1 MRNSCRTYLEGA
13 VRVFRW
19 GEHLL
24 CQDGGFYNDA
34 QSSWRGIT
42 VFQAMALYETLE
54 KHGRILEDRERR
66 AMEDRLAR
74 AGEWVYKNIV
84 PGYPTNLN
92 YFAAGAALLALLGG
106 KYGKTQYTR
115 QAETLFCLCRQQV
128 GVSGLLCGEGGS
140 IGGQDSRGN
149 RPVDIGY
156 NVDES
161 LPSLL
166 LYSRAMQDTEALE
179 WVERQM
185 ENHLLFVLPDGGI
198 DNSFGTRNYKYKWS
212 YWGSR
217 TTDGCQWGY
226 GLWGTDKPL
235 FLEAAYRNVQ
245 LLRQCTRNGLLY
257 GGPDYADHGEDACI
271 HHTFCHAKGL
281 AAVPDYGVESWEAQK
296 LPTEKETG
304 IFYYPEVHTFRVQTG
319 GFLADVT
326 GYGWES
332 GQGGHTMGGT
342 ISLLWHPSYGPVV
355 AAGMVEYWLT
365 ETADMRAEGR
375 NRIRVVTGL
384 ADKEGNVLRAE
395 NGRETRIELDYL
407 FERDAVRIKGRVQE
421 KEGLQG
427 RWVLSLPVI
436 RPGGKQFQGELEV
449 RIQAGPLLGKREIF
463 NLSPG
468 FQAQEIQGEIDTE
481 DIKGEWCCLKIL

>member
-66 AMEDRLAR
+66 AMEDRFAR

-106 KYGKTQYTR
+106 QYGKTQYTR

-198 DNSFGTRNYKYKWS
+198 DNSFGTRN
-212 YWGSR
+212 
-217 TTDGCQWGY
+217 
-226 GLWGTDKPL
+226 
-235 FLEAAYRNVQ
+235 
-245 LLRQCTRNGLLY
+245 
-257 GGPDYADHGEDACI
+257 
-271 HHTFCHAKGL
+271 
-281 AAVPDYGVESWEAQK
+281 
-296 LPTEKETG
+296 
-304 IFYYPEVHTFRVQTG
+304 
-319 GFLADVT
+319 
-326 GYGWES
+326 
-332 GQGGHTMGGT
+332 
-342 ISLLWHPSYGPVV
+342 
-355 AAGMVEYWLT
+355 
-365 ETADMRAEGR
+365 
-375 NRIRVVTGL
+375 
-384 ADKEGNVLRAE
+384 
-395 NGRETRIELDYL
+395 
-407 FERDAVRIKGRVQE
+407 
-421 KEGLQG
+421 
-427 RWVLSLPVI
+427 
-436 RPGGKQFQGELEV
+436 
-449 RIQAGPLLGKREIF
+449 
-463 NLSPG
+463 
-468 FQAQEIQGEIDTE
+468 
-481 DIKGEWCCLKIL
+481 

>member
-1 MRNSCRTYLEGA
+1 M
-13 VRVFRW
+13 
-19 GEHLL
+19 
-24 CQDGGFYNDA
+24 
-34 QSSWRGIT
+34 
-42 VFQAMALYETLE
+42 
-54 KHGRILEDRERR
+54 
-66 AMEDRLAR
+66 
-74 AGEWVYKNIV
+74 
-84 PGYPTNLN
+84 
-92 YFAAGAALLALLGG
+92 
-106 KYGKTQYTR
+106 
-115 QAETLFCLCRQQV
+115 
-128 GVSGLLCGEGGS
+128 
-140 IGGQDSRGN
+140 
-149 RPVDIGY
+149 
-156 NVDES
+156 
-161 LPSLL
+161 
-166 LYSRAMQDTEALE
+166 
-179 WVERQM
+179 
-185 ENHLLFVLPDGGI
+185 
-198 DNSFGTRNYKYKWS
+198 
-212 YWGSR
+212 
-217 TTDGCQWGY
+217 
-226 GLWGTDKPL
+226 
-235 FLEAAYRNVQ
+235 Q

-304 IFYYPEVHTFRVQTG
+304 IFYYPEVHIFRVQTG